1 MTPEQKVNISGGNNQ
16 ILPNATHAIQN
27 MYNYY
32 IGKDYIGKE
41 QIGEILK
48 ARVAE
53 TSNSNEGEI
62 VNMYYYSCTRPKRID
77 NEIIRKAILELCEKR
92 LKVDNVLCLTGEEG
106 IGLTTI
112 LSQFARRHATHCVSY
127 FCNELEAMRWNPEV
141 MEQEIVRQL
150 YWYIQ
155 GKSENFNIAT
165 VDGVTIQSIYTK
177 VLLEQKRRK
186 QPLFFVFD
194 GFDSVPSEKFE
205 TIKRIFDSLP
215 WAEGRFIFTGNQEKL
230 EKLFPQ
236 TSKLRM
242 SNYEVIRFVD
252 AEIKDYF
259 FNADSSISG
268 EQLETLCNITRGIPS
283 RMETVLRKYVQT
295 GTLQQLIDSDITGE
309 SDLFDDD
316 FHKIFHGCD
325 DDVKYFFALL
335 AYTDF
340 PLHVSVAAQILG
352 MENDG
357 FILFAQQYKEYVE
370 IDQNEYVMFLH
381 EGFHKYLRRKLTSLR
396 QDVELKTL
404 HVLELPEY
412 MVSHSSFIPTLY
424 KSLHQTEKLVAF
436 LNKDNIQ
443 KILVD
448 KKSQAALNEQCEFG
462 YDACKE
468 VPEKYAGP
476 LFRFAVNQSM
486 SREIERNELW
496 DNELEALLAIG
507 NVEQAM
513 ALAENVYMSEDKL
526 KSFLL
531 IARKKERLKIT
542 DFELLK
548 ERIDQLVSSI
558 QFEKM
563 PDKAIELAKLL
574 FPIDYKAAIG
584 IVDRVARE
592 NKTKVDTDR
601 VYTLMS
607 LMNNRQDDEQLRMA
621 DADIID
627 SKIENNELRSFASAA
642 KSLFADVSVD
652 VFLNALANL
661 PSNSQKLH
669 LLQIWLP
676 EHEDKADIG
685 KAVLKAISLIITVS
699 DTEMPRARVL
709 NDVCQSMSK
718 MTEEEMRKAMS
729 YIDALSDTIKYP
741 TFDYVDAQLTII
753 EATKDKLP
761 TESQELL
768 EDLYLYVDDIEDQ
781 SIRLSCLSKLLGR
794 FDYIGKK
801 SVTENIIGASFELS
815 EEIKQGIH
823 QLMQETAYH
832 LKVIEEPI
840 KALVCGYTRLVNE
853 LIAEVNTIERKE
865 RAYSLAA
872 SQYLLR
878 QNDEETRLDIF
889 FDLLSK
895 TSGTFGNREEPLN
908 ILTQKLLHSDKL
920 NHKAALP
927 LVKHNLYYIENL
939 ENCSQRVLFI
949 VRLYLWMHKHFVGDS
964 FANKLKTDIY
974 RSWNAMSDPKY
985 KIECGYFIAKNLA
998 KVSLSDAE
1006 DILEKCTR
1014 IKQNRVLTSSSSC
1027 ITAYDVSLELYVRSF
1042 SLMVR
1047 YKLCDDDSVHLFRG
1061 IMDDLKTESEKSIIW
1076 SRIALEYYCANNYEQ
1091 FRDICNQYFPNNF
1104 DVYSRFDQKCI
1115 IYSLSPA
1122 MFLNSREALFALL
1135 DKYDE
1140 SFRNDCIMHTLDF
1153 IICKDSALS
1162 GIGMSEQAY
1171 DLCYTD
1177 YQDIIALLE
1186 HASSDEVFFR
1196 VITVVALSLREGH
1209 PKKSLST
1216 EHKKTIVNELA
1227 RIVTTQLPTA
1237 RGLQH
1242 DGYKIACEAALA
1254 HSQREFMNSD
1264 REEWE
1269 NRIAGIVNNADRSF
1283 LYLFVAPY
1291 FQKRTDKVYFFNK
1304 GIKIAE
1310 SISSTFDKVSRLD
1323 MSITECIDNN
1333 LGDLV
1338 QPVANIAMESL
1349 RANGSLQDYK
1359 RLVDMVYQHR
1369 PELAEEMV
1377 NNLDNDPTR
1386 IRYKQR
1392 LLDHITSTKKLEQAH
1407 KKLESIDNL
1416 TLKEQ
1421 VKFFEKQLDEL
1432 INGKGQIIEIKR
1444 LFSLTMQHIYS
1455 NSIENAKYAI
1465 IYVMEDLFRKYK
1477 SSNKKNNLLMSIHS
1491 TLRHNLKLVLSLSV
1505 GTKDRIDRVDT
1516 MIQTKDVTDDGYIQ
1530 IGEEEKAWAYILNWY
1545 QKYNYQELY
1554 IIDPYFKPSDL
1565 HVIKQLCDI
1574 NENLKINVLCHRQKF
1589 TDEDYLMAWNRLSSG
1604 VINEINLHFVW
1615 YKRKS
1620 TDGPLHDRYWIC
1632 YDTENDEI
1640 RGLKVNSLDS
1650 LGKKESS
1657 MNEVDTGIT
1666 TVAHNSYWKYALSRP
1681 SRVKGEEM
1689 EYSEVELD

>member
-1 MTPEQKVNISGGNNQ
+1 MAAEQKIDICGGNNQ
-16 ILPNATHAIQN
+16 VLPNATHAVQN
-27 MYNYY
+27 VYNNT
-32 IGKDYIGKE
+32 YIGKE
-41 QIGEILK
+41 YIGELLLQ
-48 ARVAE
+48 ARMSE
-53 TSNSNEGEI
+53 TPIPQEGE
-62 VNMYYYSCTRPKRID
+62 VVDMYYYSYTHPQPVV

-92 LKVDNVLCLTGEEG
+92 LSTDNVLCLTGEEG

-112 LSQFARRHATHCVSY
+112 LAQFAKLHGAHCVSY

-155 GKSENFNIAT
+155 GTSANFNIAT
-165 VDGVTIQSIYTK
+165 VDGVSIQSIYTK
-177 VLLEQKRRK
+177 VLLEQKRRR
-186 QPLFFVFD
+186 QPLYFVFD
-194 GFDSVPSEKFE
+194 GFDNIPSEKFE
-205 TIKRIFDSLP
+205 NIKRIFDILP
-215 WAEGRFIFTGNQEKL
+215 WAEGRFIFTGDTEKL
-230 EKLFPQ
+230 KRLFPQ
-236 TSKLRM
+236 TSKLQV
-242 SNYEVIRFVD
+242 SDYEVIRFVD

-259 FNADSSISG
+259 AKADPSISCDH
-268 EQLETLCNITRGIPS
+268 LEALCEITRGIPS

-295 GTLQQLIDSDITGE
+295 RTLQHLIDSNATGE

-316 FHKIFHGCD
+316 FHMIFDDSH

-352 MENDG
+352 MDHDG
-357 FILFAQQYKEYVE
+357 FVHIVQQFKEYAK
-370 IDQNEYVMFLH
+370 IDQNGHVKLQH

-412 MVSHSSFIPTLY
+412 MVSHSSFIPPLY
-424 KSLHQTEKLVAF
+424 KSLHQTDRLVTF

-468 VPEKYAGP
+468 TPEKYAAS

-496 DNELEALLAIG
+496 DNELEALLATG
-507 NVEQAM
+507 NAEQAM

-531 IARKKERLKIT
+531 IARKRERLKVA
-542 DFELLK
+542 DYDLLQ
-548 ERIDQLVSSI
+548 ERINQLVSSI
-558 QFEKM
+558 EFEKI

-584 IVDRVARE
+584 IVDRVAKE
-592 NKTKVDTDR
+592 NKAKVNTDR

-607 LMNNRQDDEQLRMA
+607 LMNNRQEDEQMGRA

-627 SKIENNELRSFASAA
+627 SKIENNELRSFTSAA
-642 KSLFADVSVD
+642 KNLFADVSVD

-685 KAVLKAISLIITVS
+685 KAVLEAISLIITVS
-699 DTEMPRARVL
+699 DTEMPKARVL

-718 MTEEEMRKAMS
+718 MTAEEMSKAMS
-729 YIDALSDTIKYP
+729 HINALNDTIKYP

-753 EATKDKLP
+753 EAIKDQLP
-761 TESQELL
+761 KESHELL
-768 EDLYLYVDDIEDQ
+768 EDLYLYIDDLEDQ

-794 FDYIGKK
+794 FDYLGKK
-801 SVTENIIGASFELS
+801 SETENIIGSSFELS
-815 EEIKQGIH
+815 EKIEQGIH
-823 QLMQETAYH
+823 LLMQETAYH

-840 KALVCGYTRLVNE
+840 KALVCDYPRLVDN
-853 LIAEVNTIERKE
+853 LIAEVNTIERRE

-878 QNDEETRLDIF
+878 QNDEKIRLDAF
-889 FDLLSK
+889 FNLLSH
-895 TSGTFGNREEPLN
+895 TNSSFGNREEPLN
-908 ILTQKLLHSDKL
+908 IMTRKLLHSDKI
-920 NHKAALP
+920 NHEAALP
-927 LVKHNLYYIENL
+927 IVKQNLHYVEDL
-939 ENCSQRVLFI
+939 ENCSQRVLLFM
-949 VRLYLWMHKHFVGDS
+949 RLYLWMHKHFAEDT
-964 FANKLKTDIY
+964 FADKLKADIY
-974 RSWNAMSDPKY
+974 QSWHAMSDPKY
-985 KIECGYFIAKNLA
+985 KIECGYFIAKNFA
-998 KVSLSDAE
+998 KVSRPDAN

-1042 SLMVR
+1042 ALMVR
-1047 YKLCDDDSVHLFRG
+1047 YQLCDEDCLHLFRD
-1061 IMDDLKTESEKSIIW
+1061 IMDGLITESEKAIIW
-1076 SRIALEYYCANNYEQ
+1076 SRIALEYYCANDYSQ
-1091 FRDICNQYFPNNF
+1091 FRDICNQYFPSNLET
-1104 DVYSRFDQKCI
+1104 YSKFDQKCI
-1115 IYSLSPA
+1115 IYSLAPA
-1122 MFLNSREALFALL
+1122 MFFNSREALFALL
-1135 DKYDE
+1135 GQYDE

-1153 IICKDSALS
+1153 VICKEAALS
-1162 GIGMSEQAY
+1162 GTGLSEQAY

-1177 YQDIIALLE
+1177 YQDIVALLD
-1186 HASSDEVFFR
+1186 HASSDEGLSR
-1196 VITVVALSLREGH
+1196 VIEVVAMSLRDGH
-1209 PKKSLST
+1209 PKKPLSS
-1216 EHKKTIVNELA
+1216 EHKKTIVNELS
-1227 RIVTTQLPTA
+1227 RIVATHLPTA

-1242 DGYKIACEAALA
+1242 DGYKVACEAALA
-1254 HSQREFMNSD
+1254 HSQRDFSNSD
-1264 REEWE
+1264 RKEWE
-1269 NRIAGIVNNADRSF
+1269 NRITAIANNADRSF
-1283 LYLFVAPY
+1283 LYLFIAPY
-1291 FQKRTDKVYFFNK
+1291 FQKRTDKEYFFNE
-1304 GIKIAE
+1304 GIKLAE

-1338 QPVANIAMESL
+1338 QPVAATAMESL

-1377 NNLDNDPTR
+1377 NNLDNDPAR
-1386 IRYKQR
+1386 MRYKQR
-1392 LLDHITSTKKLEQAH
+1392 LLDHISSTKKIEQAH
-1407 KKLESIDNL
+1407 KDLESVDNL
-1416 TLKEQ
+1416 TLQEQ

-1432 INGKGQIIEIKR
+1432 INGKGQIIDLKR
-1444 LFSLTMQHIYS
+1444 LFILTIKHIYS
-1455 NSIENAKYAI
+1455 NNIDDAKCAI

-1477 SSNKKNNLLMSIHS
+1477 GSSQNRNLLMSIHS

-1516 MIQTKDVTDDGYIQ
+1516 MIQTNDVTDEGYIQ

-1545 QKYNYQELY
+1545 QKYNYETLY

-1565 HVIKQLCDI
+1565 HVLKQLCDI
-1574 NENLKINVLCHRQKF
+1574 NENLEINVLAHRQKY
-1589 TDEDYLMAWNRLSSG
+1589 TDDDYLMAWKRLSSG
-1604 VINEINLHFVW
+1604 VINEVHLHFVW
-1615 YKRKS
+1615 YERNS

-1632 YDTENDEI
+1632 CDDESGDMQGI
-1640 RGLKVNSLDS
+1640 KVNSLDS

-1657 MNEVDTGIT
+1657 MNEVAPGI
-1666 TVAHNSYWKYALSRP
+1666 VMSAFSSYRKYAITLSP
-1681 SRVKGEEM
+1681 KIKGEDM
-1689 EYSEVELD
+1689 RYSEVELD